1 MVKDKITGKVDE
13 QFEQIE
19 EGLVG
24 KIDEVAEKFEE
35 AQDGLMEFLGKEED
49 EEEEEV
55 GKIGEPDQAMQ
66 VFNVLFHF
74 LSAFWAFSMYLM
86 NSDTNFMD
94 LSLFSQHK
102 SIECRMV
109 YFTSM

>member
-35 AQDGLMEFLGKEED
+35 AQDGLM
-49 EEEEEV
+49 
-55 GKIGEPDQAMQ
+55 
-66 VFNVLFHF
+66 
-74 LSAFWAFSMYLM
+74 
-86 NSDTNFMD
+86 
-94 LSLFSQHK
+94 
-102 SIECRMV
+102 
-109 YFTSM
+109 